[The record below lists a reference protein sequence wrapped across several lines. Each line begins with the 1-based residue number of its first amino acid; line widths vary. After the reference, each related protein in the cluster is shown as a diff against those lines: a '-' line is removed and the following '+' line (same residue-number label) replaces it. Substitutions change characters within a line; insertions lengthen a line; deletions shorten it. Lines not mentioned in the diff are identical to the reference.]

1 MRSEIPP
8 VNCTRLGFGFFYF
21 YKGECSMYDL
31 VILNGKI
38 FSGSDGII
46 KKANIGITNDKI
58 SIITEL
64 PITGKK
70 IIDASNKYVSPGFID
85 IHGHSDLIPLL
96 GKNYNSKLYQGVTT
110 EINGNCGIGPVPSS
124 KETVEL
130 TRKYMNDN
138 LSVTDRN
145 FDFENVNSLSKLK
158 NLMKDHPFN
167 INQGYLIGGGAIR
180 IAVMGFDDREA
191 SSEEIKKM
199 QLLLEEELKSGAYGI
214 SFGLIYPPGSFT
226 YTKEIIEMLKVI
238 KKYDKVAVFHMRM
251 KVKRFWNQLK
261 KCFLLLRK
269 VVQKLK
275 YLILK

>member
-1 MRSEIPP
+1 
-8 VNCTRLGFGFFYF
+8 
-21 YKGECSMYDL
+21 
-31 VILNGKI
+31 
-38 FSGSDGII
+38 
-46 KKANIGITNDKI
+46 
-58 SIITEL
+58 
-64 PITGKK
+64 
-70 IIDASNKYVSPGFID
+70 
-85 IHGHSDLIPLL
+85 
-96 GKNYNSKLYQGVTT
+96 
-110 EINGNCGIGPVPSS
+110 
-124 KETVEL
+124 
-130 TRKYMNDN
+130 MNDN